1 MDAMEA
7 KPGLWSRSLG
17 PGAHVAH
24 AGTRDRFRQALVDM
38 HKRASELAG
47 EISRDLPEFTQHDVS
62 HLDALWELAD
72 LIAGPDATLNPA
84 EGFVLG
90 ASILTHD
97 LAMSKSSHVLAGGGI
112 RAHAEWPDALATEL
126 RKNLGRAPYP
136 AELAAP
142 AEDIAAQAEKFLL
155 RDLHASM
162 AEILPTSSWTTQDK
176 ETAYLISDA
185 EIRSAYGRLVG
196 TVAASHH
203 WDYDRVVDSLGSP
216 VGVPGFAPV
225 NWTVDTLLL
234 AALLRTADAAHLD
247 PSRAPDL
254 LAAVRDLPKESRN
267 HWLFQSR
274 LQRPYLK
281 NDRLVFTAS
290 QGFGREE
297 MNAWW
302 LAYDA
307 LRMVD
312 DELRNADSVLM
323 ENGRPRLA
331 ARGVSNVDSPKA
343 FRDVSPCRDWEPVG
357 AEISVNDVA
366 GLVERLGGRELYG
379 ADWTISLRE
388 IIVNACDAVKARE
401 ALAEYRGKRFYGSVS
416 VWLEQ
421 DGDGVWLAC
430 SDNGIGMSPSVMGH
444 QLLDFGC
451 SSWLAPAVTRDNP
464 GLVASRFN
472 PTGRFGIGFFSIF
485 MVGGQVQVIS
495 RSQKS
500 GPVDTWILE
509 FGHGVT
515 VRPCLRRA
523 TPNEELDDPGTTVK
537 VLLNDALISS
547 ELELL
552 IRIDTDSM
560 SLEVP
565 ASLAHILE
573 YILPAP
579 EIDVYFGTDGPGSVK
594 RLMSKD
600 DWTTIDGVMLLNR
613 VMGHHIL
620 ATSGLGREGVEEWV
634 DHHAARLQL
643 IRDADGR
650 PIGRAALIDSVV
662 SRELDRWGQNSSTV
676 TAGPART
683 RTAVH
688 GTAGL
693 FVGTPERAARDSAR
707 PVADQESIAEWI
719 GPQVEQLSSSGRVL
733 EKQWIDDIAG
743 AIIELGGSTGALA
756 FWRTK
761 EGWLNQS
768 ELIDWISRRD
778 CVYVVHPVY
787 SYVRLGTRDIPVD
800 LIDDAVYFETGR
812 RMALSDRGADWPLP
826 ESGFYS
832 AGIPGAFGAAIR
844 EAWSLPDTVDL
855 ESAWRRDDARK
866 VSSYQGEDIQGDVA
880 EFNKSEFL

>member
-1 MDAMEA
+1 MDAVEA
-7 KPGLWSRSLG
+7 KPGLWKRSLG
-17 PGAHVAH
+17 PDAHVTH
-24 AGTRDRFRQALVDM
+24 ASTRDRFRQALADM
-38 HKRASELAG
+38 NKRASELAG
-47 EISRDLPEFTQHDVS
+47 EISRDLPEFTQHDIS

-72 LIAGPDATLNPA
+72 LIAGPDAVLNPA

-97 LAMSKSSHVLAGGGI
+97 LAMSRSSHLLAGGGI
-112 RAHAEWPDALATEL
+112 RARVEWPDALAAEL
-126 RKNLGRAPYP
+126 RRHLGRAPYP

-142 AEDIAAQAEKFLL
+142 AEEIATRAEKFLL
-155 RDLHASM
+155 RDLHASI
-162 AEILPTSSWTTQDK
+162 AEILPTSSWTTQDNA
-176 ETAYLISDA
+176 TAYLIADA
-185 EIRSAYGRLVG
+185 EIRSAYGRLIG
-196 TVAASHH
+196 AVAASHH

-234 AALLRTADAAHLD
+234 ASLLRTADAAHLD
-247 PSRAPDL
+247 SSRAPDL
-254 LAAVRDLPKESRN
+254 LAAVRDLPEESKN

-307 LRMVD
+307 LRVVD
-312 DELRNADSVLM
+312 DELRNADSVLV

-331 ARGVSNVDSPKA
+331 ARGVSNVDSPKS

-357 AEISVNDVA
+357 AEIAVNDVA

-379 ADWTISLRE
+379 SDWTVALRE
-388 IIVNACDAVKARE
+388 IVVNSCDAVKARE
-401 ALAEYRGKRFYGSVS
+401 ALAEYRGRRFYGSLS

-421 DGDGVWLAC
+421 DDGGIWLVC

-472 PTGRFGIGFFSIF
+472 PTGRFGIGFFSVF
-485 MVGGQVQVIS
+485 MMGDQVQVIS
-495 RSQKS
+495 RSQK
-500 GPVDTWILE
+500 GAPADTWILE
-509 FGHGVT
+509 FGHGVS

-523 TPNEELDDPGTTVK
+523 APSEELDDPGTTVK
-537 VLLNDALISS
+537 VLLNDTLISS
-547 ELELL
+547 ELELVV
-552 IRIDTDSM
+552 RISSDSM
-560 SLEVP
+560 SLAVP
-565 ASLAHILE
+565 ASLARILE

-579 EIDVYFGTDGPGSVK
+579 EIDVYFGSNGPSSIE

-600 DWTTIDGVMLLNR
+600 DWLTIDGAVLLNR

-620 ATSGLGREGVEEWV
+620 ANSGLDREGVEEWV
-634 DHHAARLQL
+634 AHHAARMQL
-643 IRDADGR
+643 VRDADGR
-650 PIGRAALIDSVV
+650 PIGRAALIDSVL

-683 RTAVH
+683 RTAIH

-693 FVGTPERAARDSAR
+693 FVGIPERAARDSAR
-707 PVADQESIAEWI
+707 PIADRESIAAWI
-719 GPQVEQLSSSGRVL
+719 GPQVDQLVSPSGAVDEQWV
-733 EKQWIDDIAG
+733 EDIAG
-743 AIIELGGSTGALA
+743 AIIELGGSTGALE
-756 FWRTK
+756 FWKTK
-761 EGWLNQS
+761 EGWLTQS

-778 CVYVVHPVY
+778 CIYVVHPVY
-787 SYVRLGTRDIPVD
+787 AHARVGTRDISVE

-812 RMALSDRGADWPLP
+812 RRALTGHVTDWPLP
-826 ESGFYS
+826 ESKFYS
-832 AGIPGAFGAAIR
+832 GGIPGAFGAAIR

-855 ESAWRRDDARK
+855 ESCWVRDDTRK
-866 VSSYQGEDIQGDVA
+866 VGSYQGEDIQGDVA
-880 EFNKSEFL
+880 EFKRSEFL